1 MKARASG
8 IRVGIDVLY
17 PGPSNNS
24 SISEL
29 EKLVDIVAVHG
40 LGADPETTWVARVQ
54 NKAKADIPANV
65 VPDIQVGTKQKS
77 WLPFRMMHWLRE
89 TLDEVASLES
99 TFEFDATANTDAHIR
114 SDTRVDTRADTRAD
128 TRSDTRSDIR
138 SEKVNWLKDVHMLPH
153 AVPHTRILSFAYE
166 SQWLGKDSIN
176 QRLPLVAQHLLKSL
190 IEQRKDYPSR
200 PLIFIGHC
208 FGGIVIEKALVDA
221 KLIPEDYHDIIT
233 STAGIIFLGTPHRGS
248 PSQPKA
254 ELIATIASA
263 AGLGER
269 SSLLRTLQ
277 PDSEALMDLLY
288 DFSRVVNIASIPLFC
303 FFEQRKSAVAK
314 AIVPRAMRPFIP
326 DYQVWAGSLTKRFS
340 LLTDMFS

>member
-1 MKARASG
+1 LKARASG

-40 LGADPETTWVARVQ
+40 LGADPEATWVARVQ

-77 WLPFRMMHWLRE
+77 RLPFRMIHWLRE
-89 TLDEVASLES
+89 TFDEVASLES
-99 TFEFDATANTDAHIR
+99 TIEFNATANTDAHIR
-114 SDTRVDTRADTRAD
+114 SDTRVDTGADTRAD
-128 TRSDTRSDIR
+128 TRSDIT

-190 IEQRKDYPSR
+190 MEQRKDYPSR

-221 KLIPEDYHDIIT
+221 KLSPEDYPGIIT
-233 STAGIIFLGTPHRGS
+233 STTGIIFLGTPHRGS
-248 PSQPKA
+248 QSQPKA

-263 AGLGER
+263 AGLGEK

-277 PDSEALMDLLY
+277 PDSEALNDLLY

-314 AIVPRAMRPFIP
+314 AIVPRAVRPFIP
-326 DYQVWAGSLTKRFS
+326 DYQVWARSLTKRFS